1 MSENKVIRL
10 IIAATVGAVMLLVIL
25 LSIMVYQM
33 VAIDTKQ
40 KDLAALNAKINEY
53 KLLIEQGED
62 TIEVRSTYQ
71 WIERE
76 ARKLGYMFDG
86 DKIFPAE

>member
-33 VAIDTKQ
+33 VAINTKQ
-40 KDLAALNAKINEY
+40 KDLEALNAKINEY